1 MIKKEILINSNET
14 QIRSK
19 NVKRKKIKKSTEIRN
34 KREIKNRIK
43 ERIKRN

>member
-34 KREIKNRIK
+34 
-43 ERIKRN
+43 